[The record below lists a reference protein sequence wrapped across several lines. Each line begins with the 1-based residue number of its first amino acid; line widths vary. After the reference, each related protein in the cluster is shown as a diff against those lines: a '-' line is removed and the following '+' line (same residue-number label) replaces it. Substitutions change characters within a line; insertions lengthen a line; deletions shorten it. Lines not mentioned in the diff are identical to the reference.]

1 MQTFT
6 EYRTLVKIAAQDAET
21 LQKSQANAGKPEP
34 MYLYARHST
43 AEKRGAL
50 RMVSDSEPAPDGWQL
65 VTPEPLRISTPYDRI
80 FTWIYD
86 RARNQ
91 PILRVSENGTQG

>member
-1 MQTFT
+1 MKTFA
-6 EYRTLVKIAAQDAET
+6 EYRTLVKLAAYDAET
-21 LQKSQANAGKPEP
+21 LQKSLANAGRPEP
-34 MYLYARHST
+34 LYLYARHST
-43 AEKRGAL
+43 ADKRGAL

-86 RARNQ
+86 RAKRA
-91 PILRVSENGTQG
+91 PILGVLQNGRQG